1 MRRGSSPFSQ
11 RGVTV
16 KIIIIIPARIVITIV
31 SHRRVVGLGTA
42 EGTAG
47 KGRAAEKA
55 GGLVLGV
62 QGSLRWW
69 AMKAQV
75 GGAVRREVM
84 P

>member
-62 QGSLRWW
+62 QGSLWQR
-69 AMKAQV
+69 AV
-75 GGAVRREVM
+75 GREQGTFIQEGGG
-84 P
+84 